1 MTGHPLSAICRT
13 LGVSRSTAYRQTKDR
28 PRFYRRAEDEA
39 VLAEIRKVIRK
50 RGSYGYRRVT
60 VLLRRAG
67 KLQEADPESHAHARP
82 PDPSQE
88 PQENGQSAHG
98 QDRDRPVERALV
110 LGCLRDPLLE
120 RGGGARGLCPGLLR
134 PRGDRVCSPPRTSPP
149 KTCGSS

>member
-39 VLAEIRKVIRK
+39 VLAEIRMVIRT

-67 KLQEADPESHAHARP
+67 KRRNKKRIRRDMRVNGLQIPSKNRRRAGRART
-82 PDPSQE
+82 
-88 PQENGQSAHG
+88 
-98 QDRDRPVERALV
+98 
-110 LGCLRDPLLE
+110 
-120 RGGGARGLCPGLLR
+120 GGIETAR
-134 PRGDRVCSPPRTSPP
+134 
-149 KTCGSS
+149 

>member
-60 VLLRRAG
+60 VLL
-67 KLQEADPESHAHARP
+67 S
-82 PDPSQE
+82 
-88 PQENGQSAHG
+88 
-98 QDRDRPVERALV
+98 RPVWNWT
-110 LGCLRDPLLE
+110 D
-120 RGGGARGLCPGLLR
+120 
-134 PRGDRVCSPPRTSPP
+134 SPV
-149 KTCGSS
+149 